1 MMTFRLMERRF
12 GRKMR
17 TKKPYYL
24 RIAVPKAKMEWEKV
38 VPLAKEWT
46 KTEPN
51 NTEAWYELGYAYL
64 SMEKYIEAKE
74 AFIKSNQCDK
84 NNIDPLFELA
94 KLFKEDDFTLA
105 YAYYQKLN
113 QINLDKA
120 LEIKDLFE
128 K

>member
-1 MMTFRLMERRF
+1 MSFNCDSTLHIFLRELPSF
-12 GRKMR
+12 GINPEIDFSEPTTCTLYR
-17 TKKPYYL
+17 TTDWKLYKPMYVGLSNKDKINICYEVAAIKK
-24 RIAVPKAKMEWEKV
+24 
-38 VPLAKEWT
+38 
-46 KTEPN
+46 
-51 NTEAWYELGYAYL
+51 
-64 SMEKYIEAKE
+64 
-74 AFIKSNQCDK
+74 FCDK

-94 KLFKEDDFTLA
+94 KLFKEDDPTVA

>member
-1 MMTFRLMERRF
+1 
-12 GRKMR
+12 
-17 TKKPYYL
+17 
-24 RIAVPKAKMEWEKV
+24 MEWEKV

-94 KLFKEDDFTLA
+94 KLFKEDDPTVA